1 MGWLG
6 GVLDSLL
13 GLVGEVME
21 ALDYKLGPTM
31 QES

>member
-1 MGWLG
+1 MGWVG

-21 ALDYKLGPTM
+21 ELEYKLGPTM
-31 QES
+31 QGS